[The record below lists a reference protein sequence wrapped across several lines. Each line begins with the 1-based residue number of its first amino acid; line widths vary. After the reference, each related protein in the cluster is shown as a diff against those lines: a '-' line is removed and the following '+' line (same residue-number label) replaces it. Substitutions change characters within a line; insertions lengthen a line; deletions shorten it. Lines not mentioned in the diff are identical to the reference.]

1 VPAPP
6 DTLEALKALDHA
18 SPAAVAAWCV
28 QCGRISIVDVEEIV
42 LAAGDPDCP
51 LAPQSGTPQ
60 QCIEAFSH
68 PADTT
73 EAAVRRLQHELA
85 ALDNL
90 LSRPSTNE
98 ERSRLLAERQAKAD
112 ALDALS
118 KT

>member
-1 VPAPP
+1 MPARS
-6 DTLEALKALDHA
+6 DTLQALKALAHA

-28 QCGRISIVDVEEIV
+28 QCGRISIADVDETV
-42 LAAGDPDCP
+42 LAVGDPDCR

-60 QCIEAFSH
+60 QCIDAFSD

-73 EAAVRRLQHELA
+73 QAAVRRLQHELA

-112 ALDALS
+112 ALEALG